1 MKKSKLI
8 FIALFGLLIFFGC
21 EEEERGP
28 VVGVFTPPSL
38 SSPSGG
44 TSYVLTE
51 DDAEVT
57 MATFTWSAADFGFSS
72 ATSYT
77 VQLDKTGGDFSSPI
91 DLGTT
96 SKLELVST
104 VGDVNGKLLL
114 ANIIPDISTD
124 FDLRVRAVIHAEVD
138 TLFSSIATIS
148 ITPYDVIIIYPS
160 LYIPGNY
167 QAASG
172 YGADW
177 SPADAPEIYSLL
189 DNNKYEGYV
198 YMEGTGNMFKFTDL
212 PNWDVNWGD
221 NGADGT
227 LDSGGSDISAPAA
240 GYYKL
245 NADINALTYTVMNTD
260 WGLIG
265 SATPGGWDS
274 DQNMTYDKTTREWS
288 ITLDLVAG
296 DIKFRANDAWDL
308 DYGDNEGDLKLDK
321 GGSNI
326 AIAADGNYTITLKL
340 EVAPYKYSV
349 TAN

>member
-1 MKKSKLI
+1 MKKFKLI
-8 FIALFGLLIFFGC
+8 FIALSGLLILFGC
-21 EEEERGP
+21 EVEEKGP
-28 VVGVFTPPSL
+28 VVGVYTPPSL
-38 SSPSGG
+38 SNPSGG

-51 DDAEVT
+51 DDAADI
-57 MATFTWSAADFGFSS
+57 MATFAWTAADFGFAS

-77 VQLDKTGGDFSSPI
+77 VQIDKTGGDFSSAI

-96 SKLELVST
+96 NNLELAIT
-104 VGDVNGKLLL
+104 VGDINGKLLL
-114 ANIIPDISTD
+114 ASIIPDVSTD
-124 FDLRVRAVIHAEVD
+124 FDAMVRAVVHEDVD
-138 TLFSSIATIS
+138 TLFSGLASIS
-148 ITPYDVIIIYPS
+148 ITPYEVIIIYPS

-167 QAASG
+167 QGASG

-177 SPADAPEIYSLL
+177 SPSDAPEVYSLL

-198 YMEGTGNMFKFTDL
+198 YMEGTGNMFKFTEE

-221 NGADGT
+221 DGGDGT
-227 LDSGGSDISAPAA
+227 LDSGGTDISAPDA

-245 NADINALTYTVMNTD
+245 NADIDALTYSVMNTD

-265 SATPGGWDS
+265 DATPDGWDS
-274 DQNMTYDKTTREWS
+274 DQDMTYDKTTKEWS
-288 ITLDLVAG
+288 ITLDLVVG

-326 AIAADGNYTITLKL
+326 PIAADGNYTIVLKL
-340 EVAPYKYSV
+340 EEAPYKYSV
-349 TAN
+349 TEN